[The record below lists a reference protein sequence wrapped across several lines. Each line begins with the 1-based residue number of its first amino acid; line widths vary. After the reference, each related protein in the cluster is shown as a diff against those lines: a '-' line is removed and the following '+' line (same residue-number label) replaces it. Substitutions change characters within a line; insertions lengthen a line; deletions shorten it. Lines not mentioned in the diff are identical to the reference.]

1 MKKTSFKKE
10 PNSPTPSKIQILDL
24 NFSAFQRLHGNI
36 PELELNGTRVSF
48 LFNADDTFHKL
59 SASYNSNESVNVLDF
74 VNAQRQ
80 LRAMMM
86 SMKSGQ
92 M

>member
-1 MKKTSFKKE
+1 MKKS
-10 PNSPTPSKIQILDL
+10 TPSKVPVLDL
-24 NFSAFQRLHGNI
+24 NFSAFQYLHGNI
-36 PELELNGTRVSF
+36 PSLELNGTRVSF

-59 SASYNSNESVNVLDF
+59 STSYNNNVSVNVLDF
-74 VNAQRQ
+74 VSAQRQ

-92 M
+92 RR